1 MSTPSTP
8 RHTQGAAEAVRS
20 SRRPGSA
27 AAEDGCPSF
36 FSFHPF
42 WISNCKSV
50 KTKARYS
57 HYPGERHQ
65 GGMTRILRRHLRATS
80 IATISDRFVVFCVR
94 VLASFIITSAWRE
107 ALYIKKNLGYFPSLW
122 WIYLDTSVRCNHKPK
137 KYIYITF
144 LSFISF
150 PYHLPFL
157 LRLLLLSKYTSSSS
171 GALREQDHSI
181 SMFYI
186 NLQILPRKVTLYDL
200 FWTLQV
206 SPGPL
211 RENSPRKELKRQIQ
225 MSLIKADLAINRHER
240 H

>member
-1 MSTPSTP
+1 MHPTKVDCEWSDTDEHAFDTAAHTRRRWGSKVFTPTWFC
-8 RHTQGAAEAVRS
+8 
-20 SRRPGSA
+20 RRGGWLSFF
-27 AAEDGCPSF
+27 F

-137 KYIYITF
+137 KYIYN
-144 LSFISF
+144 F
-150 PYHLPFL
+150 PFVYFF
-157 LRLLLLSKYTSSSS
+157 
-171 GALREQDHSI
+171 SI
-181 SMFYI
+181 SIFLFFFVFSFYQNI
-186 NLQILPRKVTLYDL
+186 RHLHQVRCENRIIPYLCFIYICEFSLARSPFTTCFERCRSRQGRCAKTLL
-200 FWTLQV
+200 
-206 SPGPL
+206 GK
-211 RENSPRKELKRQIQ
+211 N
-225 MSLIKADLAINRHER
+225 
-240 H
+240 